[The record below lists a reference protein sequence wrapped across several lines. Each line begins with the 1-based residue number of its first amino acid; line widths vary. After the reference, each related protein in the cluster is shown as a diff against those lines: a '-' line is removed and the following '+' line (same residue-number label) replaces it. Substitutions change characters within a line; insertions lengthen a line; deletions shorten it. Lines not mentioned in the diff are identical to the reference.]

1 MKINFLLSL
10 LLILS
15 IQCYSQVKVIFGKK
29 EETVY
34 SLTPNATNN
43 FAELIPIEPFLKNK
57 KIVGMGEAT
66 HGTKE
71 FFNMKAKM
79 FKFLVT
85 NCGYKIFSI
94 EATYGGTL
102 KVNDYVLYGKG
113 DILSAMS
120 GMEFWTWDTKE
131 VEDLIEWMRKYN
143 ESKPDI
149 EKLKFYGFD
158 CQSFKGST
166 NALVDYVKEFDKQ
179 NLDKFVKGL
188 SILNDS
194 SRYYF
199 WTLKNDTS
207 SLQKI
212 SQIHDIIIFIQK
224 WFQENENLY
233 ISGSGKAKYELAKH
247 NIETLKQAILLKECS
262 SKKSYTYR
270 DSCMA
275 QNIHWIYDLE
285 NSDVFV
291 WAHNDHISKN
301 EKYYF
306 NKDKTMGAYLK
317 NIFGDAYYN
326 ICFVFNEGSFQAIP
340 KAASKLQEFTVPES
354 KKNTLTK
361 GLSLAGINNFFID
374 LTTTNNKLFQNYKW
388 TYDIGAI
395 FNPEQLYL
403 YSQAI
408 KAKQQFNGLIFIKTT
423 TRAVPINRK
432 LSN

>member
-212 SQIHDIIIFIQK
+212 SQIHDIIIFIQIL
-224 WFQENENLY
+224 EVLNILEY
-233 ISGSGKAKYELAKH
+233 IH
-247 NIETLKQAILLKECS
+247 
-262 SKKSYTYR
+262 
-270 DSCMA
+270 
-275 QNIHWIYDLE
+275 
-285 NSDVFV
+285 
-291 WAHNDHISKN
+291 
-301 EKYYF
+301 
-306 NKDKTMGAYLK
+306 
-317 NIFGDAYYN
+317 
-326 ICFVFNEGSFQAIP
+326 
-340 KAASKLQEFTVPES
+340 
-354 KKNTLTK
+354 
-361 GLSLAGINNFFID
+361 GIKMVI
-374 LTTTNNKLFQNYKW
+374 
-388 TYDIGAI
+388 I
-395 FNPEQLYL
+395 
-403 YSQAI
+403 
-408 KAKQQFNGLIFIKTT
+408 
-423 TRAVPINRK
+423 
-432 LSN
+432 